1 MNKTNRIKLYESALS
16 QWGKYA
22 QMDMMLEE
30 STELILACGE
40 LIHSMMKLSRAKGE
54 KKINMATMQICEEI
68 ADLEIMLEQSHLI
81 FDGSLIDEIKERK
94 LKNLDEI
101 LSMRKLF

>member
-1 MNKTNRIKLYESALS
+1 MNKIERLELYKSAIA

-54 KKINMATMQICEEI
+54 KKINMATMQICNEI
-68 ADLEIMLEQSHLI
+68 ADLEIMLEQAHLI
-81 FDGSLIDEIKERK
+81 FDDNLINEIKEKKLERLRK
-94 LKNLDEI
+94 TIDT
-101 LSMRKLF
+101 